1 MTFLKGAVLGYFL
14 PIFVYCNFFIV
25 LIFFENCSVLWKDW
39 TVFKKYTNAKKIAIF
54 ELFWSIFQFFENCWM
69 SVFSRNLFVDILNY
83 TLTVTRVKTY
93 GLLPFGVFLWI
104 IMDLLLENVS
114 IFFTKFCS
122 GIYPITLT
130 VTKPKE
136 KLRHVAY
143 SLGPFFGFFGLILG
157 VFSCFE

>member
-14 PIFVYCNFFIV
+14 PIFVRCNFFIV

-39 TVFKKYTNAKKIAIF
+39 AVFKKYKNVKKIAIF

-93 GLLPFGVFLWI
+93 ALLPCGVFYGSLWI
-104 IMDLLLENVS
+104 CFLRICQYFSRNFAQAFILLLLRSQNQ
-114 IFFTKFCS
+114 KKN
-122 GIYPITLT
+122 YDTLPT
-130 VTKPKE
+130 PWDRFLV
-136 KLRHVAY
+136 
-143 SLGPFFGFFGLILG
+143 SLGSF
-157 VFSCFE
+157 